1 MAADMAVAAKTVAG
15 QSLASRVAGG
25 QHKCLS
31 RYLAWLDDVVFKS
44 TVRVQTAMEI
54 QIVIIECHI
63 AYHTIR
69 MPGVN

>member
-1 MAADMAVAAKTVAG
+1 MAVAVKTAAG
-15 QSLASRVAGG
+15 QSLASKAAGR

-44 TVRVQTAMEI
+44 TVRVHTAMEI
-54 QIVIIECHI
+54 QIVNIECHMV
-63 AYHTIR
+63 YHTIM